1 MLTTK
6 NLKQKRF
13 NKKMSHKFVKLFKIK
28 NIIKTQIYRF
38 ILFIIYRIYNIF
50 YILLLELY

>member
-1 MLTTK
+1 MLAIK
-6 NLKQKRF
+6 NLKQKRS

-28 NIIKTQIYRF
+28 NIIKTQTYCL

-50 YILLLELY
+50 YI